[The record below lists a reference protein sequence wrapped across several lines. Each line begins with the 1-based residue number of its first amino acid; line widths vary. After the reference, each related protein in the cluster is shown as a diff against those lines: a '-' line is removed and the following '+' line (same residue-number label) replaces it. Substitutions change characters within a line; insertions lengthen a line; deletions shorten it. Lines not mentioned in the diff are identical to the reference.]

1 MKGIDV
7 SHWQGNITNWSAIK
21 KSGIDF
27 VIIRAGYG
35 SFAKQKDEKFEQNY
49 ANAKAAGLKVGAYWY
64 SYATNTTQAII
75 EAKTFLSVIRGKQFE
90 MPVWFDQEYE
100 ACILALSK
108 STRTAIVKEFCK
120 TVEDAGYYT
129 GLYCS
134 RDWLSTKV
142 DASKLSN
149 LDIWVAAYGDSAGNV
164 PLPYGIW
171 QCSSTNY
178 FKVPGNFYTTVNGK
192 KTPSLDCDY
201 AYKDYEGIMKSNGL
215 NGFVKEPVSDS
226 LPVVNI
232 YGLTNVEAYLI
243 WSLSKYLSVG
253 YVSEWA
259 DDSENSQNVTV
270 GPVSDGDID
279 RFVKVA
285 NGFGKKVEVCDG

>member
-7 SHWQGNITNWSAIK
+7 SHWQGDITNWASIK

-35 SFAKQKDEKFEQNY
+35 SSAKQKDAKFEQNY

-75 EAKTFLSVIRGKQFE
+75 EAKAFLSVIKGKQFE

-100 ACILALSK
+100 DCIKALSTR
-108 STRTAIVKEFCK
+108 TRTAIVKAFCQ

-134 RDWLSTKV
+134 RDWLTNWL
-142 DASKLSN
+142 DYTQLSH

-164 PLPYGIW
+164 PLPYGMW
-171 QCSSTNY
+171 QCSSTNS
-178 FKVPGNFYTTVNGK
+178 FKVPKFGK
-192 KTPSLDCDY
+192 SLDCDY
-201 AYKDYEGIMKSNGL
+201 AYKDYEGIMKNNGL
-215 NGFVKEPVSDS
+215 NGFVKVPASDT
-226 LPVVNI
+226 LPVIKI

-270 GPVSDGDID
+270 GPVSDGDRD

>member
-7 SHWQGNITNWSAIK
+7 SHWQGDITNWASIK

-35 SFAKQKDEKFEQNY
+35 SSAKQKDSKFEQNY
-49 ANAKAAGLKVGAYWY
+49 KNAKAAGLKVGAYWY

-75 EAKTFLSVIRGKQFE
+75 EAKAFLSVIKGKQFE

-100 ACILALSK
+100 DCIKALSTR
-108 STRTAIVKEFCK
+108 TRTAIVKAFCK
-120 TVEDAGYYT
+120 TMEDAGYYT

-134 RDWLSTKV
+134 RDWLTNWLDYSQ
-142 DASKLSN
+142 LSH

-164 PLPYGIW
+164 PLPYGMW
-171 QCSSTNY
+171 QCSSTNS
-178 FKVPGNFYTTVNGK
+178 FKVPKFGR
-192 KTPSLDCDY
+192 SLDCDY
-201 AYKDYEGIMKSNGL
+201 AYKDYEGIMKSCGL

-226 LPVVNI
+226 LPVVKI
-232 YGLTNVEAYLI
+232 YGLTNIEAYLI

-259 DDSENSQNVTV
+259 NDSENSQNVTV
-270 GPVSDGDID
+270 GPVSDGDRD

-285 NGFGKKVEVCDG
+285 NGFGRKVEVCDG